1 MHWIYVQGTGC
12 FYMKYC
18 IDDRTI
24 TLRKL
29 DSTMYQK
36 QFYYPV
42 VRLMLEQST
51 IVRAVT
57 KISSCPVN
65 KTRKQGIKLLGIFFG
80 SIFLLFFYESSRG
93 KSLAPSSLN
102 DNPDCTIHGTEVWTV
117 DNVVHVSTT
126 DLLWSEKGSVWDN
139 IKEQR
144 FLYLKRQCSQVHV
157 AYTFIPFSSAIPIVG
172 KLAIAIHWINHY
184 PVDKYLKNQICV
196 IHWME
201 IYTVWIVLYTF
212 WTTGSLLLLHC
223 YNNWF

>member
-1 MHWIYVQGTGC
+1 MQGTGC
-12 FYMKYC
+12 FYIKYC
-18 IDDRTI
+18 IDHLTI
-24 TLRKL
+24 TVRKL

-65 KTRKQGIKLLGIFFG
+65 KTSKQGIKLLGIFFG

-102 DNPDCTIHGTEVWTV
+102 DGPDCTIHGTEVWTV

-126 DLLWSEKGSVWDN
+126 DLLWSERGSV
-139 IKEQR
+139 
-144 FLYLKRQCSQVHV
+144 
-157 AYTFIPFSSAIPIVG
+157 
-172 KLAIAIHWINHY
+172 
-184 PVDKYLKNQICV
+184 
-196 IHWME
+196 
-201 IYTVWIVLYTF
+201 
-212 WTTGSLLLLHC
+212 
-223 YNNWF
+223 